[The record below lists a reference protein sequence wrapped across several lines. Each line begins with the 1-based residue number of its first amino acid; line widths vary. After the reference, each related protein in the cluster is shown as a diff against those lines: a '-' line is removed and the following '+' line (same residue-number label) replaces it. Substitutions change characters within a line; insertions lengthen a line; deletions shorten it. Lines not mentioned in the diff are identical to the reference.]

1 MSEQDIAVST
11 ETETRDGAAQ
21 DTTQTTE
28 ADKSEG
34 TITITQSEIDRI
46 VQKAV
51 QKNMD
56 SQAVK
61 LEEERKRIEA
71 ESRKAQLESE
81 GKYKELLS
89 ETNAEVA
96 SLRAQNES
104 REYKLTAR
112 QKLDEMGM
120 GGFFDVLVTNTVEP
134 IETTM
139 SRAEKLKAT
148 FDAETQSALEKRLD
162 TGSHIAK
169 KSNPVNTKTP
179 DQLVGDDYLAWK
191 KSRDLV

>member
-1 MSEQDIAVST
+1 MSEQDTAT
-11 ETETRDGAAQ
+11 ATDTAPDNGATQEQA
-21 DTTQTTE
+21 QTTE

-56 SQAVK
+56 SQSVK

-96 SLRAQNES
+96 SLRAQNEA

-112 QKLDEMGM
+112 QKLDEMEM
-120 GGFFDVLVTNTVEP
+120 GGFFDVLITNTVEP
-134 IETTM
+134 IETTIA
-139 SRAEKLKAT
+139 RAEKLKAT

-169 KSNPVNTKTP
+169 KSNPAISKTP
-179 DQLVGDDYLAWK
+179 DTMTREEYAAWK
-191 KSRDLV
+191 KDRGLV